1 MFEKITPEQAGIS
14 SQKVAEY
21 ISMLERR
28 GLATHSV
35 LMMKG
40 DKIFAEYYW
49 APFHQDFCH
58 RMYSQTKSYVGIA
71 IGLLVDDGKLD
82 LDEKIASFFP
92 EKIDTELAPELAD
105 QTVRQMLTMTTCG
118 KSANWFRSEDPDR
131 THLYF
136 QPREKYRPAGTV
148 WEYDSPG
155 SQVLTNLVEKL
166 SGKSLFDFMNER
178 IFSHLGTFQTAEI
191 LKAPNGDSWGDS
203 ALICTTRDMASFG
216 RLLMKNGNWEGKQ
229 LISEDYVKEATA
241 ALVDNRENCHGDFW
255 SEGYGYQIWRTN
267 YNSFGFNGMGCQM
280 TVCTPDKDFLFTITA
295 DNQGNP
301 TAKNSIIGGVMDLI
315 VAEMSDTPLREDKEA
330 EKKLEEVTCDLKL
343 KAVQGKADSPLREE
357 ISGKTYICAPNK
369 LGMEQFSFV
378 FNGTEDGEFRYV
390 NEQGE
395 KIIPFGVNKNVFGK
409 FPQLGYANERGR
421 VPTTDGFMYDDAV
434 SVCWAQDNRI
444 LMYVQIIDKYFG
456 NMSVAFG
463 FSGEEVTCHFSKAA
477 EHFLDEYEGEFVAK
491 QILK

>member
-92 EKIDTELAPELAD
+92 EKIDTELAPEMAE

-118 KSANWFRSEDPDR
+118 KCKSWFRAGDPDR

-148 WEYDSPG
+148 WDYDSAG

-178 IFSHLGTFQTAEI
+178 IFSHIGTFKTAEI

-203 ALICTTRDMASFG
+203 AMVCTTRDNASFA
-216 RLLMKNGNWEGKQ
+216 RLLMKNGNWDGKQ
-229 LISEDYVKEATA
+229 LISEAYVREATS
-241 ALVDNRENCHGDFW
+241 ALVDNRENCHDDLY
-255 SEGYGYQIWRTN
+255 SKGYGYQIWRTEH
-267 YNSFGFNGMGCQM
+267 NSFGFNGMGCQM
-280 TVCTPDKDFLFTITA
+280 TICTPDKDFLFTITS

-301 TAKNSIIGGVMDLI
+301 TAKNSIIGGVLDLI
-315 VAEMSDTPLREDKEA
+315 VAEMSVSPLPEDVKA
-330 EKKLEEVTCDLKL
+330 EEELAKVTKKLKL
-343 KAVQGKADSPLREE
+343 KAVKGNADSPLREE
-357 ISGKTYICAPNK
+357 ISGKTYICEPNP
-369 LGMEQFSFV
+369 LGMEKFTFV
-378 FNGTEDGEFRYV
+378 FNGKETGEFRYT
-390 NEQGE
+390 NEQGD
-395 KIIPFGVNKNVFGK
+395 KVIPFGVNKNVFGK
-409 FPQLGYANERGR
+409 FPQLGYANERGN

-434 SVCWAQDNRI
+434 SLCWAQDNRI
-444 LMYVQIIDKYFG
+444 MMYVQIIDKYFG
-456 NMSVAFG
+456 NLSAVFG
-463 FSGEEVTCHFSKAA
+463 FNGEYVTCNFSKAA
-477 EHFLDEYEGEFVAK
+477 EHFLKEYEGEFVAK
-491 QILK
+491 RV